1 MGLELANFRVD
12 TEGHQASAFRFEVVF
27 TGSLDQPE
35 CVYRGD
41 GILLSGGGVRIN
53 REHDLADAVAGA
65 GLNPQQFMER
75 LADWIDGQRHPRA
88 RSFI

>member
-12 TEGHQASAFRFEVVF
+12 AKGLQESAFRFEIIF

-41 GILLSGGGVRIN
+41 GILGGAGLLIN
-53 REHDLADAVAGA
+53 REHELAEAVAGA
-65 GLNPQQFMER
+65 GLNPQQFLEQ
-75 LADWIDGQRHPRA
+75 LADWINCQFHPRA
-88 RSFI
+88 RSYF